1 MSRRLCVIRG
11 LSQRHMV
18 KVLFH
23 IIIAARWLFVAAI
36 PVPVIATTMHA
47 RVRRW
52 LVSLLALPGIAW
64 LLLLLIFTFTLAFIV
79 TTLLTH
85 VTYFHWYNFT
95 AIITITAIWIVSSIR
110 RLWTI
115 ACVVWLPIV
124 HCQRHSLRLI
134 YSIRIMKQYVWLYV
148 WLQAKRER
156 VKQFLLASL
165 R

>member
-1 MSRRLCVIRG
+1 MSRHLFVIRG

-36 PVPVIATTMHA
+36 PVPVIAATMHA

-52 LVSLLALPGIAW
+52 LVSLLALPGIALI
-64 LLLLLIFTFTLAFIV
+64 LLLLLIFTFTFAFV
-79 TTLLTH
+79 TTLLPH

-95 AIITITAIWIVSSIR
+95 AIITITAIIIISGIR

-115 ACVVWLPIV
+115 ACI
-124 HCQRHSLRLI
+124 I
-134 YSIRIMKQYVWLYV
+134 I
-148 WLQAKRER
+148 
-156 VKQFLLASL
+156 
-165 R
+165 